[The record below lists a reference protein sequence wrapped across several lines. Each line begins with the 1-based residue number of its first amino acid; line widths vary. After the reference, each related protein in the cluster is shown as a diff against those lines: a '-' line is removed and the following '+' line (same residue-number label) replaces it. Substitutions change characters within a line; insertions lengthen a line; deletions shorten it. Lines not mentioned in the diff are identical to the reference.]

1 MDFYYHVIYF
11 LTVSTSLLLI
21 TVVFLNRNLG
31 MKARLG
37 LIITYILI
45 ILGASCEY
53 VVVSLESGI
62 KLDINELNILIR
74 SVSKFARY
82 AIIPIM
88 PVIASKTLFEVE
100 QKDNIFYK
108 TLKTYLIIEETCM
121 LIEFF
126 YLMKDPM
133 SSYHEIFYQV
143 YILTFVICTLYMFA
157 NLINFS
163 KSFQD
168 ENKIIVAALIIF
180 IVFGVSIQLTNEN
193 VKSCWLTIA
202 IASTFV
208 YIYYNE
214 LIRARDALTT
224 LLNQNSYY
232 NYIERLKDKV
242 FLLIVFDVDEFK
254 YINDTFGHTYGDKIL
269 KLVGQR
275 IKEKYQSYGRCYRIG
290 GDEFAVI
297 IEKDVDKFNEESLKN
312 ELINSFIEERK
323 KFQEFPYISYGSARY
338 NPGEKEKYA
347 ICDIQEIA
355 DKQMYAYKQKTKQD
369 RKKG

>member
-1 MDFYYHVIYF
+1 MDYYYHVIYF
-11 LTVSTSLLLI
+11 LTVATSLLLI
-21 TVVFLNRNLG
+21 TVVFLNRNLE

-45 ILGASCEY
+45 ILGTSSEY
-53 VVVSLESGI
+53 VVVAIESGS
-62 KLDINELNILIR
+62 KLNFNNLDIVIR
-74 SVSKFARY
+74 SISKFTRY

-88 PVIASKTLFEVE
+88 PVICSKTLFEIE
-100 QKDNIFYK
+100 QKNNIFYR
-108 TLKTYLIIEETCM
+108 TLKTYLVIEETSM
-121 LIEFF
+121 IIEFF

-133 SSYHEIFYQV
+133 SSYHAIFYQV
-143 YILTFVICTLYMFA
+143 YIFTFVICTLYMFA

-163 KSFQD
+163 RSFQD
-168 ENKIIVAALIIF
+168 ENKIIVAVLIIF
-180 IVFGVSIQLTNEN
+180 IVFGVSIQLTNED

-202 IASTFV
+202 IASTFI

-214 LIRARDALTT
+214 LIRSRDDLTT

-232 NYIERLKDKV
+232 NYIERLRDKE

-254 YINDTFGHTYGDKIL
+254 YINDTFGHTCGDKVL
-269 KLVGQR
+269 KIVGQKV
-275 IKEKYQSYGRCYRIG
+275 KEKYQSYGRCYRIG

-297 IEKDVDKFNEESLKN
+297 IEKNVDIFDEEYLKN

-323 KFQEFPYISYGSARY
+323 NFQAFPYISYGSAIY
-338 NPGEKEKYA
+338 NPGEREKYS

-355 DKQMYAYKQKTKQD
+355 DKQMYVYKEKTKQD
-369 RKKG
+369 RKK